1 MSLQTPKL
9 KIRIKK
15 TPRKRRPSLDGG
27 KRRRLASDNAEFVA
41 APVAPFRFAPEAED
55 NFKVPLNS
63 PPVVTVRPPAVTGL
77 NYSTNALEADANNAY
92 KRVIAQE
99 QDDKETKRAYSRH
112 LAAYQ
117 TWWEQY
123 QARVMAADPDRTY
136 IPALPI
142 TVSKVVMFLDYES
155 KRPKKV
161 CNRFFSYTQNLSTF
175 TYSVNV
181 LMTLSPNLLSVSHTS
196 NKL

>member
-27 KRRRLASDNAEFVA
+27 KRRRLASDDAEFVA
-41 APVAPFRFAPEAED
+41 APVGPFRFVPEAED

-63 PPVVTVRPPAVTGL
+63 PPAATGL
-77 NYSTNALEADANNAY
+77 DYSTNALEADANNAY
-92 KRVIAQE
+92 QRVIAQE

-123 QARVMAADPDRTY
+123 QACVMAADPDRTY

-142 TVSKVVMFLDYES
+142 TVSKAVMFLDYES

-161 CNRFFSYTQNLSTF
+161 YN
-175 TYSVNV
+175 
-181 LMTLSPNLLSVSHTS
+181 
-196 NKL
+196 